1 MIILLYKNEQGQGMA
16 EYALFILL
24 IAIVVILILTLMGT
38 QLSTVYSQIKSGFP

>member
-1 MIILLYKNEQGQGMA
+1 MLFTNERGQGMA

-38 QLSTVYSQIKSGFP
+38 QLSTTYSQIKSGFP